1 MGKTSILDRYQKRF
15 LALVLKEPYLLRT
28 FYWTGGPVLAEFY
41 LKHRESYDIDLFS
54 EKEFHLPSVSKF
66 ISLAGGYLKS
76 QSIAHRQFL
85 GLHTFVFKFSGGVLK
100 VDFNYYPFPRINKGK
115 NWQGLAIDSLEDI
128 AANKVHTIAMK
139 ARERD
144 FIDLYFIMKM
154 SEFKLSRLVDLARAK
169 FDWPIDPVQLGQIL
183 TQVVVFK
190 EPPKMFKPFDRKK
203 MEDFFLEL
211 AKSLQGDIFKS
222 G

>member
-1 MGKTSILDRYQKRF
+1 M
-15 LALVLKEPYLLRT
+15 
-28 FYWTGGPVLAEFY
+28 LAEFY

-66 ISLAGGYLKS
+66 VSLAGGYLKAKN
-76 QSIAHRQFL
+76 IAHRQFL
-85 GLHTFVFKFSGGVLK
+85 GLHTFVFKFSGGELK

-144 FIDLYFIMKM
+144 FIDLYFIMKR

-169 FDWPIDPVQLGQIL
+169 FDWPIDPIQLGQIL

-190 EPPKMFKPFDRKK
+190 EPPKMFKAFDRKQ
-203 MEDFFLEL
+203 MEQFFLKE
-211 AKSLQGDIFKS
+211 AKKLKQEIFI
-222 G
+222 

>member
-1 MGKTSILDRYQKRF
+1 
-15 LALVLKEPYLLRT
+15 
-28 FYWTGGPVLAEFY
+28 
-41 LKHRESYDIDLFS
+41 
-54 EKEFHLPSVSKF
+54 
-66 ISLAGGYLKS
+66 
-76 QSIAHRQFL
+76 L
-85 GLHTFVFKFSGGVLK
+85 GLHTFVFKFPDKELK
-100 VDFNYYPFPRINKGK
+100 VDFNYYPFPRINKDR

-144 FIDLYFIMKM
+144 FIDLYFIMK
-154 SEFKLSRLVDLARAK
+154 ETDFNLPRLVDLARAK

-190 EPPKMFKPFDRKK
+190 EPPKMFKPFDRKE
-203 MEDFFLEL
+203 MEDFFLKL
-211 AKSLQGDIFKS
+211 VKSLQGEIFKS

>member
-1 MGKTSILDRYQKRF
+1 MGKTSGLDRYQNRF

-28 FYWTGGPVLAEFY
+28 FYWTGGTVLAEFY
-41 LKHRESYDIDLFS
+41 LHHRESYDIDLFC

-66 ISLAGGYLKS
+66 VSLAGGYLKAKKI
-76 QSIAHRQFL
+76 QHRQFL
-85 GLHTFVFKFSGGVLK
+85 GLHTFVFKFPGKELK
-100 VDFNYYPFPRINKGK
+100 VDFNYYPFPRINKDRK
-115 NWQGLAIDSLEDI
+115 WQGLAIDSLEDI

-144 FIDLYFIMKM
+144 FIDLYFIMK
-154 SEFKLSRLVDLARAK
+154 ETDFNLPRLVDLARAK

-190 EPPKMFKPFDRKK
+190 EPPKMFKPFDRKD
-203 MEDFFLEL
+203 MEDFFLKL
-211 AKSLQGDIFKS
+211 AKSLQGEIA
-222 G
+222 